1 MWYLAGPRF
10 PREKPATKDGRLV
23 CPNFQF
29 TAYAESSNGFH
40 WQLPALGLVDFEGSK
55 QNNICRMATEC
66 AEGVAAIHDLDD
78 LDANRRYKAFYWE
91 HAVPYEGSP
100 VKPIN
105 GMSVSF
111 SGDGKDWK
119 EHPGNPVIGQASDS
133 GQQVLWDPG
142 RKVYRAMGRFGAG
155 GRRVAMS
162 KSTDFTGWTPSR
174 LVMAAD
180 AKDGPGVQVYGMG
193 TTFYEGVFIGLPWMY
208 HQGTTEKIDVEL
220 AVSRDCIN
228 WKRAADRQIFI
239 PNGKPGQW
247 DAGSSLPLHNRCR
260 LPATPTTKSIAS
272 ERRLRSAWP
281 RSGATALSRW
291 TQVNRKVHY

>member
-111 SGDGKDWK
+111 LGDGKDWK
-119 EHPGNPVIGQASDS
+119 EHPGNPVIGQVSRYCGIQVERSIERWVDSARAAAAS
-133 GQQVLWDPG
+133 
-142 RKVYRAMGRFGAG
+142 RCRRAPTSLA
-155 GRRVAMS
+155 GRRR
-162 KSTDFTGWTPSR
+162 GW
-174 LVMAAD
+174 
-180 AKDGPGVQVYGMG
+180 
-193 TTFYEGVFIGLPWMY
+193 
-208 HQGTTEKIDVEL
+208 
-220 AVSRDCIN
+220 
-228 WKRAADRQIFI
+228 
-239 PNGKPGQW
+239 
-247 DAGSSLPLHNRCR
+247 
-260 LPATPTTKSIAS
+260 
-272 ERRLRSAWP
+272 
-281 RSGATALSRW
+281 
-291 TQVNRKVHY
+291 